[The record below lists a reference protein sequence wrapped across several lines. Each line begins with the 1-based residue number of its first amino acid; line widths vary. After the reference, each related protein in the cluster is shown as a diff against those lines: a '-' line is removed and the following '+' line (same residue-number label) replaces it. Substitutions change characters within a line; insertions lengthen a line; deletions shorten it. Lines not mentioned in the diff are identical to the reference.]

1 MKQGLLERL
10 GENLKWVVLEVDLRK
25 HKSPQKNL
33 NIIKKDTNKTNYK
46 ISGIFENERKKGLY
60 HIHLKR

>member
-25 HKSPQKNL
+25 HKSLQENL
-33 NIIKKDTNKTNYK
+33 NIIKKDINKTNYK
-46 ISGIFENERKKGLY
+46 ISGIFEMKEKKVY
-60 HIHLKR
+60 ITFT

>member
-25 HKSPQKNL
+25 HKSPQENL
-33 NIIKKDTNKTNYK
+33 NIIKKDINKTNYK
-46 ISGIFENERKKGLY
+46 ISGIFENERKKKVY
-60 HIHLKR
+60 ITFT